1 MPKRKVPD
9 FFEAYGVPGVSDAA
23 VRKVVAKLNHS
34 ATVARSHT
42 QDRRFGN
49 LNLALQTDDKT
60 GIHILDVQAYFDI
73 LCGKCPHVKQFL
85 KQQLIAGRQDVFLS
99 GCIYFDECVPGNLI
113 APDNQRR
120 SWMVYFTWMS
130 LIPFRNDLLW
140 LPLSIIRTEVVQQL
154 PGGLP
159 QCMTVILKALL
170 PVLNNGIVLDSELII
185 TDKLYLLADEDGL
198 KKACSH
204 KGASGL
210 RPCIRCGNCI
220 SKGNEVDGYHSIEHS
235 EIDDFEIAEDA
246 NMLDTMR
253 YLEQLERTASK
264 SRLEEAEKLSGWKLN
279 PFVFALEPEV
289 WQFLKPNQIIYDA
302 MHCLWGNGICCQELG
317 LFWRDALS
325 HGGVQRS
332 DLETFLGNNW
342 KKTMQIGALG
352 DLQLKRLVGPKLL
365 KVDGSDYNGDC
376 TETLQ
381 LLILMTYFANELL
394 SDVSELQLQI
404 ASLVALNRVAT
415 CILNAKLHPDQIDGL
430 AALQAEH
437 LRLFKASYGSNLIRP
452 KHHYQLHIESQ
463 TKACNMVADCFPTE
477 RKHKVFKSTFAP
489 NLKRLS
495 GFERSVALRWIEH
508 DMEQL
513 GYRDFQTG
521 IHEVLKKQPIAGVTF
536 GKSLKTQT
544 GHVFRME
551 NILLLK
557 EDDTFQAYMITM
569 CFSFDNTEAL
579 IVQPL
584 TLVNAEPSFLWSKWT
599 LQDEYAIMPLE
610 EALSS
615 VRTTFCSRDARNIT
629 LLR

>member
-85 KQQLIAGRQDVFLS
+85 KQHLIAGRQDVFLS

-220 SKGNEVDGYHSIEHS
+220 SKGNEVDGYHSIE
-235 EIDDFEIAEDA
+235 
-246 NMLDTMR
+246 
-253 YLEQLERTASK
+253 Q
-264 SRLEEAEKLSGWKLN
+264 
-279 PFVFALEPEV
+279 
-289 WQFLKPNQIIYDA
+289 Q
-302 MHCLWGNGICCQELG
+302 
-317 LFWRDALS
+317 
-325 HGGVQRS
+325 
-332 DLETFLGNNW
+332 
-342 KKTMQIGALG
+342 
-352 DLQLKRLVGPKLL
+352 
-365 KVDGSDYNGDC
+365 
-376 TETLQ
+376 
-381 LLILMTYFANELL
+381 
-394 SDVSELQLQI
+394 
-404 ASLVALNRVAT
+404 
-415 CILNAKLHPDQIDGL
+415 
-430 AALQAEH
+430 
-437 LRLFKASYGSNLIRP
+437 
-452 KHHYQLHIESQ
+452 
-463 TKACNMVADCFPTE
+463 
-477 RKHKVFKSTFAP
+477 
-489 NLKRLS
+489 
-495 GFERSVALRWIEH
+495 
-508 DMEQL
+508 
-513 GYRDFQTG
+513 
-521 IHEVLKKQPIAGVTF
+521 
-536 GKSLKTQT
+536 
-544 GHVFRME
+544 
-551 NILLLK
+551 
-557 EDDTFQAYMITM
+557 
-569 CFSFDNTEAL
+569 
-579 IVQPL
+579 
-584 TLVNAEPSFLWSKWT
+584 
-599 LQDEYAIMPLE
+599 
-610 EALSS
+610 
-615 VRTTFCSRDARNIT
+615 
-629 LLR
+629 